1 MATDINRYQAI
12 SINRLILIIDNHAID
27 GENLCDPIDCHQFS
41 MAINGVI
48 DIDSNRLVAIFFFV
62 IPKILRKFLYVKKQ
76 NKTTMIK
83 KTKRKGR
90 GKKREKKKNNVRPP
104 GRFVTTTPR

>member
-1 MATDINRYQAI
+1 
-12 SINRLILIIDNHAID
+12 
-27 GENLCDPIDCHQFS
+27 
-41 MAINGVI
+41 MAINGVT

-62 IPKILRKFLYVKKQ
+62 IPKNLRKFLYVKKQ